1 MSTTPL
7 GVTDEMVAGLR
18 ERMSDAAVV
27 ELTAAIA
34 LENSYS
40 RTNAALGFTSQGFK
54 EQCDLRPAHA

>member
-1 MSTTPL
+1 
-7 GVTDEMVAGLR
+7 VTDEMVAGLR

-54 EQCDLRPAHA
+54 EQCELRRAHA